1 MNDRYIPT
9 IFSGV
14 SKKRGRPK
22 SMSRHDSLSPDTKR
36 AGRPSNIEQQ
46 EAFMKVIEGMSD
58 KSDTQQFLLV
68 DLVKEMQL
76 HLADTGVNAYCKP
89 TMKTKLLDTYGTAII
104 ITHE

>member
-1 MNDRYIPT
+1 MKGRINYVNILGDLHSHDANYHLKCRQYFMNDRYIPT

-14 SKKRGRPK
+14 SKKCGRPK

-36 AGRPSNIEQQ
+36 AGRPSNIEQE

-68 DLVKEMQL
+68 DLVK
-76 HLADTGVNAYCKP
+76 
-89 TMKTKLLDTYGTAII
+89 
-104 ITHE
+104 